1 MNRPD
6 AATDRVIL
14 REDPLAP
21 SATGLAGRLKR
32 LGFCVALAAEDAEL
46 CRQLDR
52 GDGPRALLLNT
63 VLSASEIASTL
74 KLSADGICKGHV
86 TPLAVGRTPG
96 LAVREALGRGSV
108 TLAALDPLDDATLR
122 FQVNRAFLAT
132 REAGQA
138 RRELRVPWEAPVA
151 FRSEG
156 RERHAELYNLS
167 RHGAFL
173 ETVRPLQ
180 PGSRIE
186 FSLPLSLGTSRIHG
200 EVVHTNAPGN
210 LRRPRAPVG
219 IGVRF
224 EPLAEAD
231 MAELDAAVA
240 NRCASLLL

>member
-1 MNRPD
+1 MNRND
-6 AATDRVIL
+6 SAGDRVIL

-32 LGFCVALAAEDAEL
+32 LGFCIALAAEEGEL

-52 GDGPRALLLNT
+52 GQGPQALLLNT
-63 VLSASEIASTL
+63 ALSAGEIAATL
-74 KLSADGICKGHV
+74 KFAGDAIRKGRV
-86 TPLAVGRTPG
+86 TPLAVGATPG
-96 LAVREALGRGSV
+96 LAAREALARGSL

-122 FQVNRAFLAT
+122 FQVNRAFLTT

-138 RRELRVPWEAPVA
+138 RREVRVPWEAPVA
-151 FRSEG
+151 FLSEG
-156 RERHAELYNLS
+156 RERRAALYNFS

-173 ETVRPLQ
+173 ETVRPVQ
-180 PGSRIE
+180 PGSAVE
-186 FSLPLSLGTSRIHG
+186 FSLPLPLGTSRIRG

-224 EPLAEAD
+224 EPLPEAD
-231 MAELDAAVA
+231 LAELDAAVA
-240 NRCASLLL
+240 NRCAALLL